1 MNKFII
7 LATFLAIAAS
17 VSYAMPMEEED
28 DEEIMAV
35 LQELKAMESSNGNAK
50 AQWGFFRRVVR
61 AVRRVAQKVCNVINK
76 YKWVCGYAE
85 VQSDGN
91 KDAEEQVCK
100 YVPVAQTVC
109 RILG

>member
-35 LQELKAMESSNGNAK
+35 LQELKAMKSDNGNAK
-50 AQWGFFRRVVR
+50 AQWGFFRRIVR
-61 AVRRVAQKVCNVINK
+61 KVCNVIKK
-76 YKWVCGYAE
+76 YKYICGNVAM
-85 VQSDGN
+85 QSDGN
-91 KDAEEQVCK
+91 KVADEQLCK
-100 YVPVAQTVC
+100 YVPVAERVC
-109 RILG
+109 RFVG